1 MCKLKYIIGKRII
14 LFSFLPVKA
23 LYSMMVAAVLFVGC
37 GGGETSYDG
46 TYKMVLKQGEKEM
59 TLTLEL
65 NRDNTFVGTNSHRKG
80 KVNGKWKFEGDK
92 LVCTGK
98 VDKRNED
105 ITIKFNKNSLAA
117 KWFGS
122 NDKNFLDDFLKE
134 EGAEPPVFE
143 KIK

>member
-1 MCKLKYIIGKRII
+1 MCKLKYIIDKRII

-65 NRDNTFVGTNSHRKG
+65 NPDNTFVGTNSKE
-80 KVNGKWKFEGDK
+80 KYKANGKWKVEGDK

-105 ITIKFNKNSLAA
+105 ITIKFNKDSLAA
-117 KWFGS
+117 KWFAS